1 MPSRDARDDWRRFD
15 AGTIPGKEKTPRLDR
30 FLSSLP
36 AAATGPAPALLD
48 VGCGAGRLARRMHDA
63 GFAVLG
69 IDINP
74 AAIQAARSLA
84 VPAGAAGRRLEFAEA
99 DFAADD
105 RPRLAGGPFDVA
117 VCQLVISIIGGPRER
132 RNLLRHVRENLRPG
146 AAVFLS
152 ASGVSD
158 TINPGYARLY
168 AADFPLTGERHTYLS
183 RDERGE
189 TLYATH
195 HFTPEELTGLLA
207 EAGFGGI
214 GVETDKETSSRRPDE
229 AAYFLYATC
238 RAP

>member
-15 AGTIPGKEKTPRLDR
+15 AGTIPSKEATPRLDR
-30 FLSSLP
+30 FLAALP
-36 AAATGPAPALLD
+36 AAAAGPAPALLD

-63 GFAVLG
+63 GFTVLG

-74 AAIQAARSLA
+74 AAIHTARRLA
-84 VPAGAAGRRLEFAEA
+84 VPAGAAGRRLAFAVA

-105 RPRLAGGPFDVA
+105 CPRLESGPFDVA

-132 RNLLRHVRENLRPG
+132 KNLLRHVREVLRPG

-168 AADFPLTGERHTYLS
+168 ADDFPLTGERHTYLS
-183 RDERGE
+183 RDERGDV
-189 TLYATH
+189 LYATH

-207 EAGFGGI
+207 EAGFSGI
-214 GVETDKETSSRRPDE
+214 DVATEKETSSRRPDE